1 MSSTELP
8 PLFDIPEDERG
19 EAPSGHRRLGRHAAG
34 VPDDGVVVE
43 RSVTVSV
50 TVTEKFGPAFPPA
63 PAAPAEAERTSA
75 PPVPDAER
83 PVRSENPE
91 PVEPDWRD
99 EPDWREEPFDDQ
111 GAAMALPVPAWA
123 ERLAVFD
130 LETTGIDVETSRIV
144 TANISL
150 LDATGTAVSRLDWL
164 ADPGID
170 IPEQATAV
178 HGITTEHARSAGRP
192 AGEVV
197 GEIVAELRRALEA
210 GYAIVVYNAPYDIT
224 LLNREALRHGVPP
237 LEAPSPVIDPL
248 VIDKQ
253 VDRYRKGKR
262 TLEVSAAHYGV
273 ELLDAH
279 DAGADAI
286 AAGRV
291 AQAIAARFAAELD
304 LSPTAL
310 HEAQAAWHDA
320 QCDSFEDYMRRT
332 KNPSFTSRRGW
343 PETPRR
349 T

>member
-1 MSSTELP
+1 
-8 PLFDIPEDERG
+8 
-19 EAPSGHRRLGRHAAG
+19 
-34 VPDDGVVVE
+34 
-43 RSVTVSV
+43 
-50 TVTEKFGPAFPPA
+50 
-63 PAAPAEAERTSA
+63 
-75 PPVPDAER
+75 
-83 PVRSENPE
+83 
-91 PVEPDWRD
+91 
-99 EPDWREEPFDDQ
+99 
-111 GAAMALPVPAWA
+111 MALPVPAWA

-150 LDATGTAVSRLDWL
+150 LDASGTAVSRLDWL
-164 ADPGID
+164 ADPQVD

-192 AGEVV
+192 AADVV
-197 GEIVAELRRALEA
+197 AEIVAELRRALAE

-224 LLNREALRHGVPP
+224 LLNREAVRHGVPP
-237 LEAPSPVIDPL
+237 LEQPSPVIDPL

-291 AQAIAARFAAELD
+291 AQAIAAKFAAELD
-304 LSPTAL
+304 LSPHDL
-310 HEAQAAWHDA
+310 HEAQVAWHEE
-320 QCDSFEDYMRRT
+320 QCASFEDYMRRT

-343 PETPRR
+343 PESPRR
-349 T
+349 ASA